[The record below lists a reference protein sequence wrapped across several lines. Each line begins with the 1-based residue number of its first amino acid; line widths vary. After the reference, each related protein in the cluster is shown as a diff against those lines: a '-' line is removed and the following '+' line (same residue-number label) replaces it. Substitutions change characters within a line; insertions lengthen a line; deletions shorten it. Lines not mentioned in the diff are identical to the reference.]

1 MTTQQVVDNSEWKS
15 QAVDMKQAGFVR
27 CEWLTATHN
36 GEDSF
41 EISLMLSKEDL
52 SESVILSTRAEVSI
66 ESISEIYPVADF
78 HEREVAQMFGLEF
91 VGLKDASPAFEI
103 ELSGFP
109 LRRDF
114 ALATRADTEWPGAVE
129 PDENA
134 KRRPSLPPGVLP
146 EWTQ

>member
-1 MTTQQVVDNSEWKS
+1 MTTQQAVDNAEWRA
-15 QAVDMKQAGFVR
+15 QAANLKQTGFVR
-27 CEWLTATHN
+27 CEWLTAAHN
-36 GEDSF
+36 GGDSF
-41 EISLMLSKEDL
+41 EVSLMLSKEDL
-52 SESVILSTRAEVSI
+52 SEHMILSTDAEGSMDSVSD
-66 ESISEIYPVADF
+66 IYPAVEF

-109 LRRDF
+109 MRRDF
-114 ALATRADTEWPGAVE
+114 ALATRAGAEWPGAVE

-146 EWTQ
+146 EWTS